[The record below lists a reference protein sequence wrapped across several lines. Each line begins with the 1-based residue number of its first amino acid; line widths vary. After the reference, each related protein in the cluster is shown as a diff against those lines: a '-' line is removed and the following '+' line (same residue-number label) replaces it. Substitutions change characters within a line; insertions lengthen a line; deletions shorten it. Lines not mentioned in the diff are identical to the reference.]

1 MAVDPSSILPGYAVY
16 AHHVDASNHL
26 DLGQYLGA
34 VQEVLEVGH
43 VHYLHVRGGLE
54 HANELFIPLGAVR
67 QVVGKHVHLTLSLE
81 QLAGEA
87 WHLDP
92 RTTSR

>member
-1 MAVDPSSILPGYAVY
+1 MAVDPGGILPGYAVY

-26 DLGQYLGA
+26 DTGQYVGT
-34 VQEVLEVGH
+34 VQDVLEVRN

-54 HANELFIPLGAVR
+54 RANELFIPLGAVR
-67 QVVGKHVHLTLSLE
+67 ALIGKQVHLVLSLE

-92 RTTSR
+92 RTGQV